1 MASHELMMTSYI
13 ANCSI
18 WLVCKLSVSVP
29 ESKKQIVSVWP
40 LILPPFIFMTNYIYN
55 ILILLITIIDF
66 YWIILERLICVLGL
80 GDKFSVLHYRLIGI
94 LQLIYACERRLRYAR
109 CKELRTFKDLFL
121 ERYQRWLLR
130 NLLFWIF
137 TVNPLNFTEIE
148 VHLLFDRHL
157 LVKSSLRYII
167 WNN

>member
-1 MASHELMMTSYI
+1 M
-13 ANCSI
+13 
-18 WLVCKLSVSVP
+18 VCKLSISVP
-29 ESKKQIVSVWP
+29 ERKKEIVSDLP
-40 LILPPFIFMTNYIYN
+40 LIFPPFIVVTDYIY
-55 ILILLITIIDF
+55 IILLITIIDF

-94 LQLIYACERRLRYAR
+94 LRLIYACERRLRYAR

-148 VHLLFDRHL
+148 VLLLFDRHL

-167 WNN
+167 